1 MKTTRIYTLLA
12 ALLLMGGWRMQ
23 AQEFNTKA
31 YQPSGEL
38 IITPDTLWLTE
49 TSPAASFII
58 RNETLQDVVI
68 NNIEP
73 NNWLL
78 GVDPNPYEFYPY
90 ILNADSILVVEVSY
104 IGPPPVPFTKDYFS
118 ANVIITTSI
127 GERNVVVMYSKTF
140 LDQGLIGMHHVEL
153 TANQSQAELYVL
165 NGNFGTLT
173 PIEIFSIT
181 ETENETGIPYLII
194 EPQHELPYTLEAEEQ
209 FVFVLSPNTQI
220 GGKGVVETFVII
232 ESSVGD
238 FVVSVLIDEYLLTV
252 TELNAQVEIYPN
264 PAREKVTIDGIEP
277 SVVQV
282 YNALGQVVKTAC
294 DTNEIDLSGMVEGVY
309 LLRITDAK
317 GVSQTERITVI
328 K

>member
-1 MKTTRIYTLLA
+1 MKTTRICTLL
-12 ALLLMGGWRMQ
+12 ALLLMAGGVTMQ

-73 NNWLL
+73 DNWLL
-78 GVDPNPYEFYPY
+78 GVNPNTYEFYPY

-104 IGPPPVPFTKDYFS
+104 LGSPPVPFTKDYFS

-127 GERNVVVMYSKTF
+127 GERNVVVMFSKAF
-140 LDQGLIGMHHVEL
+140 LDQGLIGLHYVEL
-153 TANQSQAELYVL
+153 TANQSQAEVYVL

-194 EPQHELPYTLEAEEQ
+194 DPQHELPYTLEAEEQ

-238 FVVSVLIDEYLLTV
+238 FVVSVLIDENLLTV
-252 TELNAQVEIYPN
+252 TELNTQVEIYPN
-264 PAREKVTIDGIEP
+264 PAREKVTIDGVEA
-277 SVVQV
+277 SEVQV
-282 YNALGQVVKTAC
+282 YNSLGKVVKTIQGS
-294 DTNEIDLSGMVEGVY
+294 NEINVSGLAEGVY
-309 LLRITDAK
+309 LLHIMDVDGRCHTARVMK
-317 GVSQTERITVI
+317 E
-328 K
+328 

>member
-1 MKTTRIYTLLA
+1 
-12 ALLLMGGWRMQ
+12 MQ

-73 NNWLL
+73 NHWLL

-140 LDQGLIGMHHVEL
+140 LDQGLIGMHYVEL
-153 TANQSQAELYVL
+153 TANQSQAEVYVL

-238 FVVSVLIDEYLLTV
+238 FVVSVLIDENLLTV
-252 TELNAQVEIYPN
+252 TELNTQVEIYPN
-264 PAREKVTIDGIEP
+264 PAREKVTIDGVEA
-277 SVVQV
+277 SEVQV
-282 YNALGQVVKTAC
+282 YNSLGKVVKTVRNS
-294 DTNEIDLSGMVEGVY
+294 NEVSLEGLVDGVY
-309 LLRITDAK
+309 MLRIRDK
-317 GVSQTERITVI
+317 EGRIFLEKVMV

>member
-1 MKTTRIYTLLA
+1 MKTTRICILLA
-12 ALLLMGGWRMQ
+12 ALLLMGGWKMQ

-90 ILNADSILVVEVSY
+90 ILNADSTLVVEVSY

-118 ANVIITTSI
+118 ANVIMTTSI

-153 TANQSQAELYVL
+153 TADQSQAELYVL

-282 YNALGQVVKTAC
+282 YNAIGQMVKTARG
-294 DTNEIDLSGMVEGVY
+294 TNEVDLSGLVEGVY
-309 LLRITDAK
+309 LVRITDENGKCHAVWVVVK
-317 GVSQTERITVI
+317 E
-328 K
+328 